1 MTAGEDQDLTRQL
14 RDWAQGNA
22 DAADTLVP
30 LVYAELRR
38 MAGAALSREAL
49 PPTAATSLV
58 HDLFV
63 RLATQRQIEWK
74 DRGHFFAIA
83 ARILR
88 QLLVARA
95 RRRNTQKRGGGQ
107 QAEPISGDLPVVQ
120 GEALSAEEL
129 MSLDRALDALAQID
143 PDRARLVELRYF
155 AGLSL
160 EETAEALGVSLAT
173 VKRHWEFA
181 RRWLHREI
189 SGTQDKAD

>member
-1 MTAGEDQDLTRQL
+1 MTTGEDQDLTRQL

-22 DAADTLVP
+22 EAADTLVP

-38 MAGAALSREAL
+38 MAGVALSREAV

-63 RLATQRQIEWK
+63 RLATQRQIDWK

-83 ARILR
+83 ARMLR

-95 RRRNTQKRGGGQ
+95 RRRNTLKRGGGQ
-107 QAEPISGDLPVVQ
+107 VAEPITSDLAVGQPP
-120 GEALSAEEL
+120 ALSPEEL
-129 MSLDRALDALAQID
+129 ISLDRALDTLATID

-160 EETAEALGVSLAT
+160 EETAETLGVSLAT
-173 VKRHWEFA
+173 VKRHWDFA

-189 SGTQDKAD
+189 SGTQDRAD